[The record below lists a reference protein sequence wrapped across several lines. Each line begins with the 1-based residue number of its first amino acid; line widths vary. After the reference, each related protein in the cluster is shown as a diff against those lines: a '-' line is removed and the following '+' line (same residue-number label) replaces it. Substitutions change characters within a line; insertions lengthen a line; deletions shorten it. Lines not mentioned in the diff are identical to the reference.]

1 MKKVNIFLLC
11 IVLLIGWIALPVIA
25 ADYDVAPCY
34 NNTVTANSYFTISEN
49 GKATVNIQYE
59 GVSGLTT
66 GATITT
72 KIQKRTLG
80 LIWTKVDIGTED
92 NVWIDEATGFVYSN
106 SHSVNLNSTGTY
118 RAVVDFVIRGTGGAD
133 DEISQTSTCEY

>member
-1 MKKVNIFLLC
+1 MKRVNVFLLC
-11 IVLLIGWIALPVIA
+11 VLLLIGSIPFPAAA
-25 ADYDVAPCY
+25 ADHDIVPYY

-49 GKATVNIQYE
+49 GTATITVSYR

-80 LIWTKVDIGTED
+80 LIWTNVDIGTED
-92 NVWIDEATGFVYSN
+92 NVWVDEATGFSYST
-106 SHSVNLNSTGTY
+106 SHSIDLNSTGTY